1 MAKHTPH
8 PRPRITIIQDGNTE
22 SIVRNGVLE
31 GTVTRRDPRTWTWE
45 SVHAIGP
52 MKNGVAG
59 SRGEA
64 FAQLGYKFTD
74 KKRSGPRAK
83 E

>member
-1 MAKHTPH
+1 MAKRTPH
-8 PRPRITIIQDGNTE
+8 PRPKITIIKDGTTE
-22 SIVRNGVLE
+22 SILRNGALE
-31 GTVTRRDPRTWTWE
+31 GTVTQRDPKTWTWE

-52 MKNGVAG
+52 MKKGVAS

-74 KKRSGPRAK
+74 KARRGNRAK